1 MRGLLSGGGV
11 LPNTLASSTAL
22 PHIVAI
28 QTIIET
34 SAYLSDAKAFG
45 LTDAARTVRVLDYFK

>member
-1 MRGLLSGGGV
+1 M
-11 LPNTLASSTAL
+11 AL

-34 SAYLSDAKAFG
+34 PAYLCDAKAFG
-45 LTDAARTVRVLDYFK
+45 LTDAARTVRAPDYFE